1 MLPLVQ
7 KLRNAGWRKRSI
19 QFLEYLGEYK
29 ILPSFSLPQSRQKP
43 TNVIMDGRQIT
54 MKRNNQTKQKKKQNQ
69 KTPAP
74 MGTSNGP

>member
-1 MLPLVQ
+1 M
-7 KLRNAGWRKRSI
+7 
-19 QFLEYLGEYK
+19 
-29 ILPSFSLPQSRQKP
+29 LPSFSLPQIRQKP

-74 MGTSNGP
+74 MGTSNAP